1 MREIYN
7 LGRVMGFSAYELYV
21 RQNEYEDPGS
31 IPASERE
38 WLAST
43 IAMGSSML
51 CRIEADMS
59 HDPEDDWVLEVPFPE
74 NTRLGAANTIVGS
87 FFRGEAE
94 YYNGWAQ
101 RVTDYGELV
110 CNTAENHPD
119 AEVTDASNM
128 PIQDVTNWPTELKE
142 ELAQYLKIVDGVVL
156 QPGKW
161 PDSENK
167 PPEKDFLPNLGE
179 VPVLRLHIKGRIE
192 RDFQVLLTGFTIRT
206 VVRGV
211 VGLDGCTASP
221 APEDGDFL
229 GPGQYPWA
237 NKVVFTVPTS
247 YVAYFVAGAYK
258 RQLPSGAAER
268 RVDDTVVVD
277 MKTTQP
283 ETYYKS
289 KNSDSRV
296 PVNVTEFSTLGDG
309 TCVFTI
315 YQKSPN
321 YPPVLWG
328 TYVDSEGQ
336 NYLNPIDVAAPGTMK
351 LFRNSGESE
360 LREYQNTYPGA
371 NGFSTH
377 QADGTLNMLDN
388 GSAEVPVARTDVED
402 FFYEKTGNGPETAK
416 VINTTTGNLHHYS
429 LSMEDDNNRLY
440 TISLD
445 QQNYKTVGNTRFD
458 IGSQTKIVPNSSNVN
473 WSQLLEALA
482 NNKSIDLLGDNLKA
496 VKAGLP
502 RNYVQFP
509 NGLRLYISSTEPDD
523 NDVPIGS
530 IGIGWGFEVE

>member
-1 MREIYN
+1 MREIYS
-7 LGRVMGFSAYELYV
+7 LGRVAGFSAYELYV

-119 AEVTDASNM
+119 AEVTNASNM

-156 QPGKW
+156 QPGRW

-237 NKVVFTVPTS
+237 SKVIFTVPTS

-283 ETYYKS
+283 ETYYES
-289 KNSDSRV
+289 RNSDSRV

-336 NYLNPIDVAAPGTMK
+336 NYLNPVDIAAPGTVKM
-351 LFRNSGESE
+351 FRNSGQSE
-360 LREYQNTYPGA
+360 LQSYQNTYPGTT
-371 NGFSTH
+371 GFATH
-377 QADGTLNMLDN
+377 SDDTLNMLDDSN
-388 GSAEVPVARTDVED
+388 REVSVARTDVED
-402 FFYEKTGNGPETAK
+402 FSYRTLENTGALATVVK
-416 VINTTTGNLHHYS
+416 TTTGSIEHKA
-429 LSMEDDNNRLY
+429 LSMENKSGRDWTVSTDDRSNK
-440 TISLD
+440 TI
-445 QQNYKTVGNTRFD
+445 GNTSFD
-458 IGSQTKIVPNSSNVN
+458 VGRQTKYTPSSSNIN
-473 WSQLLEALA
+473 WSYLLDALA
-482 NNKSIDLLGDNLKA
+482 NNRSIDILGDNLKA

-509 NGLRLYISSTEPDD
+509 NGLRLYISSTEPTD

-530 IGIGWGFEVE
+530 IGIGWGFEVD

>member
-1 MREIYN
+1 MREIYS
-7 LGRVMGFSAYELYV
+7 LGRVAGFSAYELYV

-119 AEVTDASNM
+119 AEVTNASNM

-156 QPGKW
+156 QPGRW

-237 NKVVFTVPTS
+237 NKVIFTVPTS

-283 ETYYKS
+283 ETYYES
-289 KNSDSRV
+289 RNSDSRV

-315 YQKSPN
+315 YQKSSN

-336 NYLNPIDVAAPGTMK
+336 NYLNPIDIAAPGTIKM
-351 LFRNSGESE
+351 FRNSGQSE
-360 LREYQNTYPGA
+360 LQSYQNTYPGTT
-371 NGFSTH
+371 GFATH
-377 QADGTLNMLDN
+377 SDDTLNMLDDSN
-388 GSAEVPVARTDVED
+388 REVPVARTDVED
-402 FFYEKTGNGPETAK
+402 FSYSTLENTGALATVVK
-416 VINTTTGNLHHYS
+416 TTTGSIEHKA
-429 LSMEDDNNRLY
+429 LSMENKSGRDWTVSTDDRSNK
-440 TISLD
+440 TI
-445 QQNYKTVGNTRFD
+445 GNTSFD
-458 IGSQTKIVPNSSNVN
+458 VGRQTKYTPSSSNIN
-473 WSQLLEALA
+473 WSYLLDALA
-482 NNKSIDLLGDNLKA
+482 NNRSIDILGDNLKA

-509 NGLRLYISSTEPDD
+509 NGLRLYISGTEPAD

-530 IGIGWGFEVE
+530 IGIGWGFEVD

>member
-119 AEVTDASNM
+119 AEVTNASNM

-156 QPGKW
+156 QPGRW

-229 GPGQYPWA
+229 GPSQYPWA
-237 NKVVFTVPTS
+237 NKVIFTVPTS

-283 ETYYKS
+283 ETYYES
-289 KNSDSRV
+289 RNSDSRV

-315 YQKSPN
+315 YQKSSN

-336 NYLNPIDVAAPGTMK
+336 NYLNPIDIAAPGTIKM
-351 LFRNSGESE
+351 FRNSGQSE
-360 LREYQNTYPGA
+360 LQSYQNTYPGTT
-371 NGFSTH
+371 GFATH
-377 QADGTLNMLDN
+377 SDDTLNMLDDSN
-388 GSAEVPVARTDVED
+388 REVPVARTDVED
-402 FFYEKTGNGPETAK
+402 FSYSTLENTGALATVVK
-416 VINTTTGNLHHYS
+416 TTTGSIEHKA
-429 LSMEDDNNRLY
+429 LSMENKSGRDWAVSTDDRSNK
-440 TISLD
+440 TI
-445 QQNYKTVGNTRFD
+445 GNTSFD
-458 IGSQTKIVPNSSNVN
+458 VGRQTKYTPSSSNIN
-473 WSQLLEALA
+473 WSYLLDALA
-482 NNKSIDLLGDNLKA
+482 NNRSIDILGDNLKA

-509 NGLRLYISSTEPDD
+509 NGLRLYISSTEPTD
-523 NDVPIGS
+523 NDVPVGS
-530 IGIGWGFEVE
+530 IGIGWGFEVD

>member
-1 MREIYN
+1 MREIYS
-7 LGRVMGFSAYELYV
+7 LGRVAGFSAYELYV

-119 AEVTDASNM
+119 AEVTNASNM

-156 QPGKW
+156 QPGRW

-237 NKVVFTVPTS
+237 NKVIFTVPTS

-283 ETYYKS
+283 ETYYES
-289 KNSDSRV
+289 RNSDSRV

-336 NYLNPIDVAAPGTMK
+336 NYLNPVDIAAPGTIKM
-351 LFRNSGESE
+351 FRNSGQSD
-360 LREYQNTYPGA
+360 LQSYQNTYPGTT
-371 NGFSTH
+371 GFATH
-377 QADGTLNMLDN
+377 SDDTLNMLDDSN
-388 GSAEVPVARTDVED
+388 REVPVARTDIEY
-402 FFYEKTGNGPETAK
+402 FRYNSLENTGPTATALK
-416 VINTTTGNLHHYS
+416 TTTGSIEHKALS
-429 LSMEDDNNRLY
+429 LENINGNDYTVSSDNRRNK
-440 TISLD
+440 TI
-445 QQNYKTVGNTRFD
+445 GNTSFD
-458 IGSQTKIVPNSSNVN
+458 VGSQTKYTPSSSNIN
-473 WSQLLEALA
+473 WSYLLDALA
-482 NNKSIDLLGDNLKA
+482 NNRSIDILGDNLKA

-509 NGLRLYISSTEPDD
+509 NGLRLYISGTEPTD

-530 IGIGWGFEVE
+530 IGIGWGFEVD

>member
-1 MREIYN
+1 MREIYS
-7 LGRVMGFSAYELYV
+7 LGRVAGFSAYELYV

-119 AEVTDASNM
+119 AEVTNASNM

-167 PPEKDFLPNLGE
+167 PPEKDFLPDLGE

-237 NKVVFTVPTS
+237 SKVIFTVPTS

-283 ETYYKS
+283 ETYYES
-289 KNSDSRV
+289 RNSDSRV

-336 NYLNPIDVAAPGTMK
+336 NYLNPVDIAAPGTIKM
-351 LFRNSGESE
+351 FRNSGQSE
-360 LREYQNTYPGA
+360 LQSYQNTYPGTT
-371 NGFSTH
+371 GFATH
-377 QADGTLNMLDN
+377 SDDTLNMLDDSN
-388 GSAEVPVARTDVED
+388 REVPVARTDIEY
-402 FFYEKTGNGPETAK
+402 FSYNSLENTGPTATALK
-416 VINTTTGNLHHYS
+416 TTTGSIEHKALS
-429 LSMEDDNNRLY
+429 LENINGTDYTVSSDNRRNK
-440 TISLD
+440 TI
-445 QQNYKTVGNTRFD
+445 GNTSFD
-458 IGSQTKIVPNSSNVN
+458 VGSQTKYTPSSSNIN
-473 WSQLLEALA
+473 WSYLLDALA
-482 NNKSIDLLGDNLKA
+482 NNRSIDILGDNLKA

-509 NGLRLYISSTEPDD
+509 NGLRLYISGTEPTD

-530 IGIGWGFEVE
+530 IGIGWGFEVD

>member
-1 MREIYN
+1 MREIYS
-7 LGRVMGFSAYELYV
+7 LGRVAGFSAYELYV

-119 AEVTDASNM
+119 AEVTNASNM

-156 QPGKW
+156 QPGRW

-237 NKVVFTVPTS
+237 NKVIFTVPTS

-283 ETYYKS
+283 ETYYES
-289 KNSDSRV
+289 RNSDSRV

-336 NYLNPIDVAAPGTMK
+336 NYLNPVDIAAPGTIKM
-351 LFRNSGESE
+351 FRNSGQSE
-360 LREYQNTYPGA
+360 LQSYQNTYPGTT
-371 NGFSTH
+371 GFATH
-377 QADGTLNMLDN
+377 SDDTLNMLDDSN
-388 GSAEVPVARTDVED
+388 REVPVARTDVED
-402 FFYEKTGNGPETAK
+402 FSYSTLENTGALATVVK
-416 VINTTTGNLHHYS
+416 TTTGSIEHKA
-429 LSMEDDNNRLY
+429 LSMENKSGRDWTVSTDDRSNK
-440 TISLD
+440 TI
-445 QQNYKTVGNTRFD
+445 GNTSFD
-458 IGSQTKIVPNSSNVN
+458 VGRQTKYTPSSSNIN
-473 WSQLLEALA
+473 WSYLLDALA
-482 NNKSIDLLGDNLKA
+482 NNRSIDILGDNLKA

-509 NGLRLYISSTEPDD
+509 NGLRLYISGTEPTD

-530 IGIGWGFEVE
+530 IGIGWGFEVD

>member
-1 MREIYN
+1 MC
-7 LGRVMGFSAYELYV
+7 
-21 RQNEYEDPGS
+21 
-31 IPASERE
+31 
-38 WLAST
+38 
-43 IAMGSSML
+43 SSDL
-51 CRIEADMS
+51 
-59 HDPEDDWVLEVPFPE
+59 
-74 NTRLGAANTIVGS
+74 S

-119 AEVTDASNM
+119 AEVTNASNM

-192 RDFQVLLTGFTIRT
+192 KDFQVLLTGFTIRT

-237 NKVVFTVPTS
+237 NKVIFTVPTS

-283 ETYYKS
+283 ETYYES
-289 KNSDSRV
+289 RNSDSRV

-336 NYLNPIDVAAPGTMK
+336 NYLNPVDIAAPGTVKM
-351 LFRNSGESE
+351 FRNSGQSE
-360 LREYQNTYPGA
+360 LQSYQNTYPGTT
-371 NGFSTH
+371 GFATH
-377 QADGTLNMLDN
+377 SDDTLNMLDDSN
-388 GSAEVPVARTDVED
+388 REVPVARTDVED
-402 FFYEKTGNGPETAK
+402 FSYSTLENTGALATVVK
-416 VINTTTGNLHHYS
+416 TTTGSIEHKA
-429 LSMEDDNNRLY
+429 LSMENKSGRDWTVSTDDRSNK
-440 TISLD
+440 TI
-445 QQNYKTVGNTRFD
+445 GNTSFD
-458 IGSQTKIVPNSSNVN
+458 VGRQTKYTPSSSNIN
-473 WSQLLEALA
+473 WSYLLDALA
-482 NNKSIDLLGDNLKA
+482 NNRSIDILGDNLKA

-509 NGLRLYISSTEPDD
+509 NGLRLYISGTEPTD

-530 IGIGWGFEVE
+530 IGIGWGFEVD

>member
-119 AEVTDASNM
+119 AEVTNASNM
-128 PIQDVTNWPTELKE
+128 PIQDITNWPTELKE

-156 QPGKW
+156 QPGRW

-237 NKVVFTVPTS
+237 SKVIFTVPTS

-283 ETYYKS
+283 ETYYES
-289 KNSDSRV
+289 RNSDARV

-336 NYLNPIDVAAPGTMK
+336 NYLNPVDIAAPGTIKM
-351 LFRNSGESE
+351 FRNSGQSE
-360 LREYQNTYPGA
+360 LQSYQNTYPGTT
-371 NGFSTH
+371 GFATH
-377 QADGTLNMLDN
+377 SDDTLNMLDDSN
-388 GSAEVPVARTDVED
+388 REVPVARTDVED
-402 FFYEKTGNGPETAK
+402 FSYRTLENTGALATVVK
-416 VINTTTGNLHHYS
+416 TTTGSIEHKA
-429 LSMEDDNNRLY
+429 LSMENKSGRDWTVSTDDRSNK
-440 TISLD
+440 TI
-445 QQNYKTVGNTRFD
+445 GNTSFD
-458 IGSQTKIVPNSSNVN
+458 VGRQTKYTPSSSNIN
-473 WSQLLEALA
+473 WSYLLDALA
-482 NNKSIDLLGDNLKA
+482 NNRSIDILGDNLKA

-509 NGLRLYISSTEPDD
+509 NGLRLYISSTEPTD

-530 IGIGWGFEVE
+530 IGIGWGFEVD

>member
-119 AEVTDASNM
+119 AEVTNASNM

-192 RDFQVLLTGFTIRT
+192 KDFQVLLTGFTIRT

-237 NKVVFTVPTS
+237 NKVIFTVPTS

-283 ETYYKS
+283 ETYYES
-289 KNSDSRV
+289 RNSDSRV

-336 NYLNPIDVAAPGTMK
+336 NYLNPVDIAAPGTVKM
-351 LFRNSGESE
+351 FRNSGQSE
-360 LREYQNTYPGA
+360 LQSYQNTYPGTT
-371 NGFSTH
+371 GFATH
-377 QADGTLNMLDN
+377 SDDTLNMLDDSN
-388 GSAEVPVARTDVED
+388 REVPVARTDVED
-402 FFYEKTGNGPETAK
+402 FSYSTLENTGALATVVK
-416 VINTTTGNLHHYS
+416 TTTGSIEHKA
-429 LSMEDDNNRLY
+429 LSMENKSGRDWTVSTDDRSNK
-440 TISLD
+440 TI
-445 QQNYKTVGNTRFD
+445 GNTSFD
-458 IGSQTKIVPNSSNVN
+458 VGRQTKYTPSSSNIN
-473 WSQLLEALA
+473 WSYLLDALA
-482 NNKSIDLLGDNLKA
+482 NNRSIDILGDNLKA

-509 NGLRLYISSTEPDD
+509 NGLRLYISGTEPTD

-530 IGIGWGFEVE
+530 IGIGWGFEVD

>member
-1 MREIYN
+1 MREIYS
-7 LGRVMGFSAYELYV
+7 LGRVAGFSAYELYV

-119 AEVTDASNM
+119 AEVTNASNM

-192 RDFQVLLTGFTIRT
+192 KDFQVLLTGFTIRT

-237 NKVVFTVPTS
+237 NKVIFTVPTS

-283 ETYYKS
+283 ETYYES
-289 KNSDSRV
+289 RNSDSRV

-336 NYLNPIDVAAPGTMK
+336 NYLNPVDIAAPGTVKM
-351 LFRNSGESE
+351 FRNSGQSE
-360 LREYQNTYPGA
+360 LQSYQNTYPGTT
-371 NGFSTH
+371 GFATH
-377 QADGTLNMLDN
+377 SDDTLNMLDDSN
-388 GSAEVPVARTDVED
+388 REVPVARTDVED
-402 FFYEKTGNGPETAK
+402 FSYSTLENTGALATVVK
-416 VINTTTGNLHHYS
+416 TTTGSIEHKA
-429 LSMEDDNNRLY
+429 LSMENKSGRDWTVSTDDRSNK
-440 TISLD
+440 TI
-445 QQNYKTVGNTRFD
+445 GNTSFD
-458 IGSQTKIVPNSSNVN
+458 VGRQTKYTPSSSNIN
-473 WSQLLEALA
+473 WSYLLDALA
-482 NNKSIDLLGDNLKA
+482 NNRSIDILGDNLKA

-509 NGLRLYISSTEPDD
+509 NGLRLYISGTEPTD

-530 IGIGWGFEVE
+530 IGIGWGFEVD

>member
-119 AEVTDASNM
+119 AEVTNASNM

-156 QPGKW
+156 QPGRW

-237 NKVVFTVPTS
+237 SKVIFTVPTS

-283 ETYYKS
+283 ETYYES
-289 KNSDSRV
+289 RNSDSRV

-336 NYLNPIDVAAPGTMK
+336 NYLNPVDIAAPGTIKM
-351 LFRNSGESE
+351 FRNSGQSE
-360 LREYQNTYPGA
+360 LQSYQNTYPGTT
-371 NGFSTH
+371 GFATH
-377 QADGTLNMLDN
+377 SDDTLNMLDDSN
-388 GSAEVPVARTDVED
+388 REVPVARTDVED
-402 FFYEKTGNGPETAK
+402 FSYRTLENTGALATVVK
-416 VINTTTGNLHHYS
+416 TTTGSIEHKA
-429 LSMEDDNNRLY
+429 LSMEDKSGRDWTVSTDDRSNK
-440 TISLD
+440 TI
-445 QQNYKTVGNTRFD
+445 GNTSFD
-458 IGSQTKIVPNSSNVN
+458 VGRQTKYTPSSSNIN
-473 WSQLLEALA
+473 WSYLLDALA
-482 NNKSIDLLGDNLKA
+482 NNRSIDILGDNLKA

-509 NGLRLYISSTEPDD
+509 NGLRLYISSTEPTD

-530 IGIGWGFEVE
+530 IGIGWGFEVD